1 MTLKWSQHDQSDSH
15 VTMIFYRLL
24 STCWWLVILVLFIWY
39 EFSIVWRPILLLL
52 MFHITAPQLFIN
64 CWVRATASIVRAKR
78 FYSDDIWNSFRT
90 YSLLLFMIC
99 ASFFFMSSFV
109 LLFLLLFIFSSQ
121 TSSFGLQS
129 ETALPVHC
137 QDRFMKNDEKPK
149 ENKGFFDFW
158 GPEMEKDLNWP

>member
-1 MTLKWSQHDQSDSH
+1 M
-15 VTMIFYRLL
+15 
-24 STCWWLVILVLFIWY
+24 WY

-52 MFHITAPQLFIN
+52 MFHITAPQLFVN

-90 YSLLLFMIC
+90 SSLLLFMVC

-121 TSSFGLQS
+121 TSSFRLQS

-137 QDRFMKNDEKPK
+137 QDRFMIDDEKPK
-149 ENKGFFDFW
+149 ENKGFLIFGVLKW
-158 GPEMEKDLNWP
+158 KRAWTDLKVTLKCPKLTPK